1 MELLIVRHALPLKV
15 IVEEGAADPRL
26 DELGHRQAAAL
37 ADYLVAE
44 GIDAVWSSPMARA
57 RETAQPLLDRTGLE
71 VSVDHD
77 LAEWDRDSNS
87 YIPVE
92 ELKASNHPMWQAM
105 MAGEWVGASDPVTF
119 QKNVVAA
126 MNRIIDAHPGERVA
140 VVCHGGVIGAYLA
153 HILELPRPG
162 GFFHPEYT
170 SIHRVMASSRGHRTL
185 RSMNE
190 LTHLH
195 GRDLLP
201 SNRFL

>member
-1 MELLIVRHALPLKV
+1 MELLIVRHALPLRV
-15 IVEEGAADPRL
+15 IVEEGAADPQL
-26 DELGHRQAAAL
+26 DELGHRQADAL
-37 ADYLVAE
+37 AEYLFAE
-44 GIDAVWSSPMARA
+44 GVDAVWSSPMARA
-57 RETAQPLLDRTGLE
+57 RETAQPLLDRTGLA
-71 VSVDHD
+71 VSVDND

-87 YIPVE
+87 YIPIE

-126 MNRIIDAHPGERVA
+126 MNRIIDSHPGERVA

-170 SIHRVMASSRGHRTL
+170 SIHRVMA
-185 RSMNE
+185 
-190 LTHLH
+190 
-195 GRDLLP
+195 
-201 SNRFL
+201 NRLAPTAGSCKA

>member
-1 MELLIVRHALPLKV
+1 MELLIVRHALPLRV

-26 DELGHRQAAAL
+26 DELGHRQADAMAEYL
-37 ADYLVAE
+37 AAE

-71 VSVDHD
+71 LGVDND

-87 YIPVE
+87 YIPIE

-201 SNRFL
+201 ANRFV